1 MDDRTEGDVVGPSMT
16 RRGLLGIAAAVATLA
31 LTPAALAAPLPQRK
45 PLRAA
50 RVVRSIHLYNVHT
63 GERVQGP
70 YFENG
75 KYNQQVIRQI
85 TKLMRD
91 HRNNEL
97 HRIDPALVD
106 LMHGIQA
113 RVGARK
119 PLEIVS
125 GYRSPE
131 TNEMLRLAGYGVA
144 EHSFHMQ
151 GKAVDIRVP
160 GVRVSQLSNLAKAM
174 GRGGV
179 GTYGGANFLHIDTGP
194 VRRW

>member
-1 MDDRTEGDVVGPSMT
+1 MT
-16 RRGLLGIAAAVATLA
+16 RRGLLGIVAAAATLA
-31 LTPAALAAPLPQRK
+31 LAPEALAAPLPQRK

-70 YFENG
+70 YYEGGRYNG
-75 KYNQQVIRQI
+75 QLFRQI
-85 TKLMRD
+85 TKLLRD
-91 HRNNEL
+91 HRSNEL

-106 LMHGIQA
+106 LMHAIQM
-113 RVGARK
+113 RTGGGRK

-125 GYRSPE
+125 GYRSPQ

-144 EHSFHMQ
+144 ENSYHLQ
-151 GKAVDIRVP
+151 GKAVDIRMA
-160 GVRVSQLSNLAKAM
+160 GVRVSQLSRLARDL

-179 GTYGGANFLHIDTGP
+179 GTYGGSNFLHIDTGP